1 MKHCHNCNKP
11 NRPEAKYCKWC
22 GALLDD
28 APSAHGRTGGTDDFI
43 GKDNILED
51 FGKKYVTAC
60 RLEED
65 FRNNNGEDS
74 GSNLNCI
81 ITGDTG
87 TGKAFLARKIAG
99 LLYGCRL
106 SDSPEATVKDASDW
120 NEFNTRLDDNLAAIG
135 RGVLVVTNC
144 QKLVSPGERISQLD
158 DKMVAMTRF
167 SATDL
172 LTSKFTEGVKFKSQ
186 VFRIQIN
193 DVNVRLAMLLN
204 NEIDAVWL
212 PEPQATEARLKGH
225 NVIADSRDKK
235 KVLGVL
241 AFRAEVM
248 NDSHRKKQLSAFTKA
263 YDMACDSINKNGLQ
277 HYSAILKKHY
287 GIDDKVIKALP
298 KIKYNHIKQPRTA
311 EVENIVR

>member
-1 MKHCHNCNKP
+1 MK
-11 NRPEAKYCKWC
+11 R
-22 GALLDD
+22 
-28 APSAHGRTGGTDDFI
+28 
-43 GKDNILED
+43 NIL
-51 FGKKYVTAC
+51 FIPAVLIAAVFFSCGRSA
-60 RLEED
+60 EEVK
-65 FRNNNGEDS
+65 RISREEQMKQAKEERMA
-74 GSNLNCI
+74 L
-81 ITGDTG
+81 
-87 TGKAFLARKIAG
+87 KIAVMPTLDCLPAFVAKECNLYDTTEVDLRLKKFTAQMDCDTALIGNSVEGAFSDFVRTERIKKHNG
-99 LLYGCRL
+99 LQLHYM
-106 SDSPEATVKDASDW
+106 SATNAYW
-120 NEFNTRLDDNLAAIG
+120 NLITSRKARI
-135 RGVLVVTNC
+135 
-144 QKLVSPGERISQLD
+144 KRISQLD

-212 PEPQATEARLKGH
+212 PEPQATEARLKDH

>member
-1 MKHCHNCNKP
+1 MKRNILFIPAVLIAAVFFSCGRSAEEVKRISREEQMKQAKEERMALKIAVMPTLDCLPAFVAKECNLYDTTAVDIRLKKFT
-11 NRPEAKYCKWC
+11 AQMDCDT
-22 GALLDD
+22 AL
-28 APSAHGRTGGTDDFI
+28 I
-43 GKDNILED
+43 GKSVEGAFSD
-51 FGKKYVTAC
+51 FVRTERIKKH
-60 RLEED
+60 
-65 FRNNNGEDS
+65 NGLQLYYMS
-74 GSNLNCI
+74 ATNTYWNL
-81 ITGDTG
+81 ITSR
-87 TGKAFLARKIAG
+87 KARIK
-99 LLYGCRL
+99 
-106 SDSPEATVKDASDW
+106 
-120 NEFNTRLDDNLAAIG
+120 
-135 RGVLVVTNC
+135 
-144 QKLVSPGERISQLD
+144 RISQLD

-212 PEPQATEARLKGH
+212 PEPQATEARLKDH

>member
-1 MKHCHNCNKP
+1 MKRNILFIPAVLIAAVFFSCGRSAEEVKRISREEQMKQAKEERMALKIAVMPTLDCLPAFVAKECNLYDTTAVDIRLKKFT
-11 NRPEAKYCKWC
+11 AQMDCDT
-22 GALLDD
+22 AL
-28 APSAHGRTGGTDDFI
+28 I
-43 GKDNILED
+43 GKSVEGAFSD
-51 FGKKYVTAC
+51 FVRTERIKKH
-60 RLEED
+60 
-65 FRNNNGEDS
+65 NGLQLHYMS
-74 GSNLNCI
+74 ATNAYWNL
-81 ITGDTG
+81 ITSR
-87 TGKAFLARKIAG
+87 KARIK
-99 LLYGCRL
+99 
-106 SDSPEATVKDASDW
+106 
-120 NEFNTRLDDNLAAIG
+120 
-135 RGVLVVTNC
+135 
-144 QKLVSPGERISQLD
+144 RISQLD

-172 LTSKFTEGVKFKSQ
+172 LTSKFTKGVKFKSQ

-212 PEPQATEARLKGH
+212 PEPQATEASLKGH